1 MPASD
6 GQKEAAAAL
15 GKHGERPTC
24 RGASFT
30 EEKKQ
35 APIFIVASPR
45 PQVGKT
51 FVARLLVDFQR
62 LGHDDPVVFDLNPRG
77 DALKD
82 YFPDLAT
89 VTDLNEIKSQM
100 AMFDRLIVDD
110 GLAKISAI
118 EAGSRHDLHIGIS
131 PDAPDESEPETKQ
144 TATTL

>member
-1 MPASD
+1 MSASD

-62 LGHDDPVVFDLNPRG
+62 LGHYDPVVFDLNPRG

-110 GLAKISAI
+110 GLAA
-118 EAGSRHDLHIGIS
+118 
-131 PDAPDESEPETKQ
+131 
-144 TATTL
+144 